1 MSEIK
6 KAIIP
11 VAGLGT
17 RFLPLSKALS
27 KEFFPL
33 VDKPAVQYIVEEVKN
48 SGISEIIFVVSPGQK
63 MIKDYFKKDP
73 ALEKILIKRKKEHL
87 LKELKEFEAILDNVS
102 FNFVVQ
108 RNPLGDGHA
117 ILQAANL
124 VKNEPVAVLFADD
137 IIHGEQPAIS
147 QLMEIYKTCDSPVMG
162 LKQLAKEKLPA
173 YGVPAIEKIASRLYK
188 VKKII
193 EKPAINELPSQFA
206 ICGKHILTPEVFDY
220 LKGAKPSKKG
230 EIILAE
236 VYDKML
242 LDGKTIYG
250 YELKGEWLECG
261 DKEKWM
267 KSFFYLTLKDPK
279 YGPEMRKY
287 LKEIK

>member
-17 RFLPLSKALS
+17 RFLPLSKALP

-33 VDKPAVQYIVEEVKN
+33 ADKPAIQYIVQEAIN

-73 ALEKILIKRKKEHL
+73 ALEKILIKRKKDQL
-87 LKELKEFEAILDNVS
+87 LKELKEFESILEKVS
-102 FNFVVQ
+102 FSFVVQ
-108 RNPLGDGHA
+108 KNPLGDGHA
-117 ILQAANL
+117 ILQAAKF
-124 VKNEPVAVLFADD
+124 VQHEPVAVLFADD
-137 IIHGEQPAIS
+137 IVYGETPAIS
-147 QLMEIYKTCDSPVMG
+147 QLMGIYKTCNSPVMG
-162 LKQLAKEKLPA
+162 LKGLAKEKLPA
-173 YGVPAIEKIASRLYK
+173 YGVPAVEKIASRLYK

-193 EKPAINELPSQFA
+193 EKPAINELPSEFA
-206 ICGKHILTPEVFDY
+206 ICGKHILTPEVFNY
-220 LKGAKPSKKG
+220 LKNAKPSKKG

-287 LKEIK
+287 LKDLK